1 MNKKITITTGHLEKA
16 GEEFIEAWHRAE
28 ANIKPQPSI
37 EKITFQDQRLLFKT
51 LTPKRFALLKHIH
64 EQDGVSMR
72 SVAKALDRDY
82 SNVHNDVKILHQLG
96 LITKDETSHLCYVPW
111 DVIVTEIALPMRK
124 TQRVRQAV
132 NSSPLKKRR
141 SAK

>member
-1 MNKKITITTGHLEKA
+1 MNKKITITTGHLENA
-16 GEEFIEAWHRAE
+16 SAEFIEAWHRAE
-28 ANIKPQPSI
+28 ANIKPQPPA

-51 LTPKRFALLKHIH
+51 LTPKRFALLKYIH

-72 SVAKALDRDY
+72 AVAKALDRDY